1 MNLLGFSR
9 KKSWGKAAILLS
21 VSAMVT
27 GLYVLGMQDTSVARV
42 CVDIPAPERHAVSTP
57 ESNNQKTPLEET
69 IAEMPYEEVGYT
81 QVKVD
86 TSKELRAVFDDF
98 DYTLTVPEGKDVLEV
113 PRLELISL
121 PGDLATVGKKDKKSL
136 FLRTHLPLILKTNE
150 RIQNDRERLLG
161 LLEMQETGF
170 HLRSKDTKWLEELA
184 KKYGLNT
191 LNVKE
196 LVRRVDV
203 IPPSLALGQAV
214 AEAGWGVS
222 HAAKRKNSTFGM
234 MRRSTNQVQSYD
246 SLQECVDDYV
256 RNLNCHPA
264 YKGMREIRATQRKCN
279 EEVCSLKLAD
289 GLHQYSTRGK
299 SYIREIKQLIVNNDL
314 KKYDGAQLQHAKK
327 STPLSESFS

>member
-27 GLYVLGMQDTSVARV
+27 GLYVLGLQDTNVARV
-42 CVDIPAPERHAVSTP
+42 CVDIPDSERHAVSTP
-57 ESNNQKTPLEET
+57 ETENSHVPPQDVVAKTP
-69 IAEMPYEEVGYT
+69 YEDVSYT
-81 QVKVD
+81 QVKVS
-86 TSKELRAVFDDF
+86 TSKQLRQVFDDY

-113 PRLELISL
+113 PRLELVSL
-121 PGDLATVGKKDKKSL
+121 PGDLDKVGKNDKKSL

-150 RIQNDRERLLG
+150 RIQNDRERLLA
-161 LLEMQETGF
+161 LVEMQENGF
-170 HLRSKDTKWLEELA
+170 HLRNKDIKWMTELA
-184 KKYGLNT
+184 KKYGLNV
-191 LNVKE
+191 LNIKE

-234 MRRSTNQVQSYD
+234 MRRSSNQVQSYD

-299 SYIREIKQLIVNNDL
+299 SYIREVKQLIVNNDL

-327 STPLSESFS
+327 STPLSESYS